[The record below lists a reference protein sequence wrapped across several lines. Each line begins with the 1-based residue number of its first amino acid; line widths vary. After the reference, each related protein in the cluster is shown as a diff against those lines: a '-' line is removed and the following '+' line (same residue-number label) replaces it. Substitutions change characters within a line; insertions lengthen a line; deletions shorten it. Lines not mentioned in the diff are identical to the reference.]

1 MYTNMK
7 NQEVV
12 MGSKKVKIFGIQTK
26 FLGKKEVLWY
36 KIWSRR
42 SYRHLKRS
50 WHFDLFINIIIMKN
64 C

>member
-26 FLGKKEVLWY
+26 FLGKKEALWY
-36 KIWSRR
+36 KI
-42 SYRHLKRS
+42 
-50 WHFDLFINIIIMKN
+50 
-64 C
+64 